1 MTLVFLKGHVCHQLL
16 TLIFSKGLD
25 VSTICDTHLISVK
38 TKILKYIDCFAKK
51 IENAKV
57 SKTGV

>member
-1 MTLVFLKGHVCHQLL
+1 M
-16 TLIFSKGLD
+16 
-25 VSTICDTHLISVK
+25 STICDTHLISVI
-38 TKILKYIDCFAKK
+38 TKILKCIDCFAKK